1 MVNWLASAIV
11 IFLVIEFGNWANGAI
26 KFVANTNVNLF
37 IWSLI
42 IAVVV
47 GWAGS
52 RFVTIKTV

>member
-1 MVNWLASAIV
+1 MIDWLASAIV

-26 KFVANTNVNLF
+26 KFVTNVNVNLF

-52 RFVTIKTV
+52 RFVTIKSA